1 MSRVSVHES
10 QAREFVAGD
19 FRRTGQR
26 QRPLAGGGSDAG
38 ASGCQCGTA
47 SWREFPGRAE
57 RRGRLPAPPAQQQYL
72 QQTGVAACARLS
84 GVGRRG
90 PAARQ
95 GMSAALRNGLA
106 SALLAAALGLMPL
119 FAPAQQDGTI
129 SGDKT
134 TDMVVDAVV
143 MRPLGLAAT
152 VVGTV
157 LTVVALPFT
166 IPSGSVETSARQLI
180 LRPADYTF
188 KRPLGD
194 FSASG
199 EDGR

>member
-1 MSRVSVHES
+1 
-10 QAREFVAGD
+10 
-19 FRRTGQR
+19 
-26 QRPLAGGGSDAG
+26 
-38 ASGCQCGTA
+38 
-47 SWREFPGRAE
+47 
-57 RRGRLPAPPAQQQYL
+57 
-72 QQTGVAACARLS
+72 
-84 GVGRRG
+84 
-90 PAARQ
+90 
-95 GMSAALRNGLA
+95 MSAALRNGLA
-106 SALLAAALGLMPL
+106 SALLAAALGLMPVSVL
-119 FAPAQQDGTI
+119 AQQDDTV

-134 TDMVVDAVV
+134 TDMVVDALV

-194 FSASG
+194 FSDSG
-199 EDGR
+199 EDASTKACNKASPVITPVAWPATIAAPEADTCAGGSDQNHSAIPSSPARRAGTSAAARTWAAG